1 MSEDWTTHRFLTF
14 ALGLST
20 LETLSPATIQELG
33 EGLAWMMQEQAAL
46 ATRYQGIITSQTE
59 TITKQALTI
68 ELQTGTIERLSDALQ
83 TLRAGAWH
91 LGDEEDAP

>member
-1 MSEDWTTHRFLTF
+1 MPDDWTINRFLTF

-46 ATRYQGIITSQTE
+46 ATRYQEIIASQTE

-68 ELQTGTIERLSDALQ
+68 ELQAGTIERLSEALQ
-83 TLRAGAWH
+83 CVRAGAWR
-91 LGDEEDAP
+91 LGDEEDV